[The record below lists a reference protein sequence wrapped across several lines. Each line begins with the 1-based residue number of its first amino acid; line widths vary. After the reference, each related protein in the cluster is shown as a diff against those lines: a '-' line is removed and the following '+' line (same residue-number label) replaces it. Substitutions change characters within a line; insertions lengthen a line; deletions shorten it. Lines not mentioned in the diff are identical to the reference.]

1 VVTVPGGTEPA
12 APIVAAAPE
21 PLPPSTREA
30 PDGYELAEEEKPQR
44 RRRRQAPAQDQDRDW
59 DEEEYEREPRAG
71 KKRVRR
77 EQLEKVKLGLSFHL
91 WKYVC
96 FVLTILFYMTAI
108 LLVAAPF
115 LPLLLL
121 ALAGLGAF
129 AAPILGIVGSILC
142 SWVPPK
148 SGARVLILLSLGFDA
163 GSLGAVLFMVPLA
176 IIVGSVLGAGGVLA
190 LVLLFGVCAIT
201 GFVLFMIFLKKL
213 AYYLHDRPDGDEA
226 IMAMLAYLGITL
238 GGPVVIFLS
247 ALVFLRVPILGVVLL
262 FAMNI
267 GWLVLI
273 ILTLFRILT
282 VINNIRSQI

>member
-1 VVTVPGGTEPA
+1 VVTVPGSPEPS
-12 APIVAAAPE
+12 APIVAATPE
-21 PLPPSTREA
+21 RSPPSAREA

-44 RRRRQAPAQDQDRDW
+44 RRRRQAPARDW
-59 DEEEYEREPRAG
+59 DEEEYEREPKAG
-71 KKRVRR
+71 KKRERR

-96 FVLTILFYMTAI
+96 FVLTILFFMTAI
-108 LLVAAPF
+108 LLQAAPF
-115 LPLLLL
+115 LPFLLL
-121 ALAGLGAF
+121 ALAGLGGF

-148 SGARVLILLSLGFDA
+148 SQARVLILLSLGFDG

-176 IIVGSVLGAGGVLA
+176 IIVGSVLGAGGVLV
-190 LVLLFGVCAIT
+190 LMLLFAVCGIT

-238 GGPVVIFLS
+238 GGPVVLFLS
-247 ALVFLRVPILGVVLL
+247 ALVFVRVPILGFVVL